1 MKFKIA
7 NRYFIV
13 KYIALFF
20 ILFSLIIG
28 CAEFNDNPAEKEK
41 TISIDIQELQRQ
53 VGYSTDSTGNQRE
66 ELPRITGPGDS
77 DATNDV
83 KSIVVGAIVV
93 TSRDTPYSEYEAI
106 TDEEWEV
113 FKDEIAN
120 SIGYISF
127 VHLPTSEDTIEF
139 SVPPPSAGNWQVFA
153 VGIDFRID
161 YVEELGEDE
170 HDDAVIYAGFAKDF
184 YTSETIEG
192 ETPELTLRRA
202 CVTNENIKGCATY
215 SNDLSDDPI
224 ITAAVEIIDVIIDGE
239 SVDYNDFPIIVRTET
254 DSEEAVI
261 TLKGFRDDPSR
272 NVGVGS
278 ILTVIATHSKN
289 LNEDP
294 DCQFYADIQDATV
307 SNFEDNC
314 ETQEYRG
321 PVTK

>member
-139 SVPPPSAGNWQVFA
+139 SVPPPSAGNWQIFA

-161 YVEELGEDE
+161 YVEELGEDK
-170 HDDAVIYAGFAKDF
+170 HDDAIIYRGFAKDF

-215 SNDLSDDPI
+215 SNDLNDDPI
-224 ITAAVEIIDVIIDGE
+224 VTAAVEIIDVKINNV
-239 SVDYNDFPIIVRTET
+239 SVDPNYFPIIVRTEA
-254 DSEEAVI
+254 DSQAAVN
-261 TLKGFRDDPSR
+261 TLKGFRDSQSL
-272 NVGVGS
+272 NVGDT
-278 ILTVIATHSKN
+278 LTVIATHSKN
-289 LNEDP
+289 PNESS
-294 DCQFYADIQDATV
+294 DCRAYADDQDATV
-307 SNFEDNC
+307 SDLKDNC
-314 ETQEYRG
+314 ETQEYTA
-321 PVTK
+321 PITE